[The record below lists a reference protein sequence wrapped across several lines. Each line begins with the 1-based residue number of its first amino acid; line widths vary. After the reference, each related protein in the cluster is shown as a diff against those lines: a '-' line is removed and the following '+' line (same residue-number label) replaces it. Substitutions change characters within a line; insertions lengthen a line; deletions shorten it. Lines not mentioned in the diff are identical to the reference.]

1 VGFKVLWGWGLSR
14 LDPWEL
20 DLRAIFSL
28 LPQLGV
34 LLTALY
40 ASHQGQYVSL
50 NNCQHSLYGTYI
62 LSFVLAFDFGWYK
75 PNVLFLI
82 PVVDKCY
89 VDMRWCEW
97 IEIIMLKMVDSG
109 S

>member
-14 LDPWEL
+14 FNPWEL
-20 DLRAIFSL
+20 DLRAIFLL

-50 NNCQHSLYGTYI
+50 YNCQHSHGTYI
-62 LSFVLAFDFGWYK
+62 LSFVLAFHFVWYI

-82 PVVDKCY
+82 PVVDKCC
-89 VDMRWCEW
+89 VDRDG
-97 IEIIMLKMVDSG
+97 VSG
-109 S
+109 D